1 LALLKIPYALV
12 EDFNF
17 ILIQNFS
24 IFIKM
29 VSFKTSN
36 KYLFFYY
43 SQYSDIFFI
52 MTFNNPNYQF

>member
-1 LALLKIPYALV
+1 LV